1 MNLPIIQSQPQSNRV
16 WDQLV
21 PIVQNRMH
29 TDAYLTDGID
39 EPSYYNELCHILRN
53 ASKGETVN
61 LYINTPGGIIDSA
74 FMIVDAIKSSKAKV
88 TAYLAGTVASAGTI
102 ISLSCDNLV
111 VADHT
116 AWMSHNYSGA
126 VGGKGHEMKARQEF
140 IDKSLRDAF
149 YSFHAGFFTDEEIE
163 SIIEGKDMWLGK
175 DEVLTRW
182 ENKKRFNKNNTDKN
196 VVERISD

>member
-53 ASKGETVN
+53 ANKGETVN

-116 AWMSHNYSGA
+116 AFMIHNYSGS

-140 IDKSLRDAF
+140 IDRSLNDAF
-149 YSFHAGFFTDEEIE
+149 KSFYTGFLSEKEMAEVID
-163 SIIEGKDMWLGK
+163 GKDMWMGK
-175 DEVLTRW
+175 DEVMERWSYKIGRTTRN
-182 ENKKRFNKNNTDKN
+182 E
-196 VVERISD
+196 E

>member
-1 MNLPIIQSQPQSNRV
+1 MNLPIVQSQPQSNRV

-116 AWMSHNYSGA
+116 AFMIHNYSGA

-140 IDKSLRDAF
+140 IDRSLNDAF
-149 YSFHAGFFTDEEIE
+149 KSFYTGFLSEKEMAEVID
-163 SIIEGKDMWLGK
+163 GKDMWMGK
-175 DEVLTRW
+175 DEVMERWSYKIGRTTRN
-182 ENKKRFNKNNTDKN
+182 E
-196 VVERISD
+196 E